1 MNTNEKVQQNT
12 EVHKYDVFYIDLG
25 TTRNGSIQHGNRPC
39 MVVGNNVGN
48 KYAPILL
55 VVPITTRKKKFLPT
69 HVKVDKEDGL
79 PFDSTIL
86 CEQIMTI
93 SKEQLGEKICSL
105 KNKRELIDRKLLVS
119 LGIVDNKKG
128 EI

>member
-12 EVHKYDVFYIDLG
+12 EIHKYDVFYVDLG

-69 HVKVDKEDGL
+69 HLKVDKEDGL
-79 PFDSTIL
+79 PYNSTLL

-93 SKEQLGEKICSL
+93 SKEQLGDKICSL
-105 KNKRELIDRKLLVS
+105 EEKSKFIDKKLHIS
-119 LGIVDNKKG
+119 LALD
-128 EI
+128 

>member
-12 EVHKYDVFYIDLG
+12 EIHKYDVFYVDLG

-69 HVKVDKEDGL
+69 HLKVDKEDGL
-79 PFDSTIL
+79 PYNSTLL

-93 SKEQLGEKICSL
+93 PKEQLGEKICSL
-105 KNKRELIDRKLLVS
+105 EEKAKAIDKKLHIS
-119 LGIVDNKKG
+119 LGLD
-128 EI
+128 